1 MMQNT
6 GRYWIYRT
14 LGFADSPYQS
24 PLTMRT
30 FLFALLLLP
39 LTGCDSN
46 PVATANAQSAEL
58 LTDKRTYY
66 QSNGPYINVSLANV
80 SDQLLYIA
88 SPSFDTVLDMREEG
102 EWLEIGAW
110 YVIGAIGP
118 FPTRLEPGTYRTWPA
133 LTVSEPVFLLEP
145 GQYRIRTKVYEDE
158 QLERL
163 LPEEDLVSEPFEIV
177 PE

>member
-14 LGFADSPYQS
+14 GGFVDSLYQS

-30 FLFALLLLP
+30 FLLALLLLP
-39 LTGCDSN
+39 FTGCDSD
-46 PVATANAQSAEL
+46 PIATTADVQGTEL

-66 QSNGPYINVSLANV
+66 RSSGPYINVSLANV
-80 SDQLLYIA
+80 SDRVLYIA
-88 SPSFDTVLDMREEG
+88 SPSFDTVLDKRKDDNWVEV
-102 EWLEIGAW
+102 GAW
-110 YVIGAIGP
+110 YTIGGIGA
-118 FPTRLEPGTYRTWPA
+118 PTRLEPGTYRTWPA
-133 LTVSEPVFLLEP
+133 LTVREPVFLLEP

-163 LPEEDLVSEPFEIV
+163 QLDEDLVSEPFEIV
-177 PE
+177 PD